1 MKKLSLLILPIL
13 IGLTACSDKPVFV
26 QNGFFCNGAEEGKPT
41 TDIKLYKN
49 YAIITT
55 NGEDIK
61 LGNKTVYDNDPL
73 LPSISY
79 SNADNELE
87 FLKIHEDG
95 LVRIKFILNNHVC
108 FWQEVE
114 VDKPYQHLQ
123 SKKIDEITEKQLKAL
138 FK

>member
-55 NGEDIK
+55 NGTVIK
-61 LGNKTVYDNDPL
+61 QYMIMTHYY
-73 LPSISY
+73 IQ
-79 SNADNELE
+79 
-87 FLKIHEDG
+87 F
-95 LVRIKFILNNHVC
+95 RIRMQIIN
-108 FWQEVE
+108 
-114 VDKPYQHLQ
+114 
-123 SKKIDEITEKQLKAL
+123 
-138 FK
+138 

>member
-55 NGEDIK
+55 NGTDIK
-61 LGNKTVYDNDPL
+61 LGNKTVYDNDSL
-73 LPSISY
+73 LHSISY
-79 SNADNELE
+79 SNADNKLE
-87 FLKIHEDG
+87 FLKIHEYG
-95 LVRIKFILNNHVC
+95 LVRIKFILNNSVC

-123 SKKIDEITEKQLKAL
+123 SKKIDEKTEKQLKAL